1 MKLNHRQLEAFLA
14 LIETGS
20 VTAAAT
26 RIHVTQ
32 PAVSRLIADLEHS
45 IGYALFRREKKRLS
59 PTLEALALFEEVDRS
74 FIGLATIA
82 EAAQDIGNFR
92 RGSLHIAGLPALALD
107 FLPRMISKFC
117 KDRPDISV
125 SLQIHSSQRVVQCI
139 ASQQFDIGFAES
151 KVEHPNV
158 ISKTLYKAPMV
169 AILPKGHPL
178 LERSELTPQDFENEK
193 FVSLGA
199 NYLTRQRIDAVF
211 LASNVN
217 RIMQVETQ
225 LSMAVGNLVAA
236 GAGISLI
243 DPVTAFNLRDRGLVE
258 TRPFLPEVN
267 YSYCV
272 LLPSH
277 RPLSR
282 LGETFLEISSD
293 SLRQAVAHQSRS
305 SIKSTK
311 MRFVEPTQTG
321 RL

>member
-1 MKLNHRQLEAFLA
+1 MKLNHRQLEAFRA
-14 LIETGS
+14 VIETGS

-26 RIHVTQ
+26 HIHVTQ

-59 PTLEALALFEEVDRS
+59 PTPEALALFEEVDRS
-74 FIGLATIA
+74 FIGLATIV

-92 RGSLHIAGLPALALD
+92 RGSLHIASLPALALD

-125 SLQIHSSQRVVQCI
+125 SLQIHSSQRVLQCI

-151 KVEHPNV
+151 IGDHPTV
-158 ISKTLYKAPMV
+158 ISKTLYEAPLV
-169 AILPKGHPL
+169 AILPKKHPL
-178 LERSELTPQDFENEK
+178 LARPTLIPEDFENEN

-199 NYLTRQRIDAVF
+199 SYPTRHRVDAVF
-211 LASNVN
+211 LASNVT
-217 RIMQVETQ
+217 RKMQIESQ

-243 DPVTAFNLRDRGLVE
+243 DQVTAFSLRDQGVVE
-258 TRPFLPEVN
+258 TRPFLPEITYN
-267 YSYCV
+267 YRV

-282 LGETFLEISSD
+282 LGEAFVEISSA
-293 SLRQAVAHQSRS
+293 SLRQAATHRS
-305 SIKSTK
+305 LS
-311 MRFVEPTQTG
+311 
-321 RL
+321 